1 MKREMY
7 DVREIIA
14 VMQVTMVVEKE
25 ELRIFQGVSDCF
37 PIFFITFIFNI
48 SIFLNIAN
56 TYNTDTALM
65 MTHNMKIISSNI
77 ILTL

>member
-14 VMQVTMVVEKE
+14 VMQVTIVVEKE

-37 PIFFITFIFNI
+37 Q
-48 SIFLNIAN
+48 SFL
-56 TYNTDTALM
+56 LL
-65 MTHNMKIISSNI
+65 SF
-77 ILTL
+77 